1 MDEEEEE
8 SEVIDEDRP
17 LQIQSVNRMLTQNN
31 SHEKDFNLMSQL
43 SLGTT
48 ELVNQDQQSCGE
60 DQIYVQTVPNHEIIL
75 SERYNS
81 NKKQ

>member
-1 MDEEEEE
+1 LDEEEEE

-48 ELVNQDQQSCGE
+48 
-60 DQIYVQTVPNHEIIL
+60 
-75 SERYNS
+75 
-81 NKKQ
+81 